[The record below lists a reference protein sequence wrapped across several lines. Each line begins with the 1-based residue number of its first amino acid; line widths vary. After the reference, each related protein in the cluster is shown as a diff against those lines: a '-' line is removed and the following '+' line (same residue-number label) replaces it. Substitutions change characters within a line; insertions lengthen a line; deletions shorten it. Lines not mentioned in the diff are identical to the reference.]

1 MYSVEILPGALAD
14 LIEIKEYITNDS
26 GSEAVAA
33 KLMEKI
39 DKKLRQLELFPES
52 GTLLRERYAVSNN
65 YRFIMCEKYMIFYRF
80 ENEVVSVVR
89 VIYGRRDF
97 IRILFPK

>member
-26 GSEAVAA
+26 GSEAVAE

-52 GTLLRERYAVSNN
+52 GTLLRERYAVSNY

>member
-1 MYSVEILPGALAD
+1 
-14 LIEIKEYITNDS
+14 
-26 GSEAVAA
+26 
-33 KLMEKI
+33 
-39 DKKLRQLELFPES
+39 
-52 GTLLRERYAVSNN
+52 
-65 YRFIMCEKYMIFYRF
+65 MCEKYMIFYRF